1 MAPKLILWNGPRKS
15 GKDTAS
21 LYCEAAFKAHHFKM
35 SGPIKAAIKAMFG
48 FHDQEV
54 EYLESIK
61 VDSTF
66 LLFGRSY
73 VETQI
78 SFSETWAKP
87 LFGKHVFGDMA
98 ARHLRAAMREDPTQ
112 QLYVCSD
119 SGFAA
124 EALPVIDLF
133 GKQNTLLVKIHRE
146 GKTFAGDSRSY
157 IELEGVQT
165 LTLLNN
171 GTTEQYYEVVHQLVQ
186 NWIDGKI
193 Q

>member
-1 MAPKLILWNGPRKS
+1 MKPKLILFNGPRHS

-21 LYCEAAFKAHHFKM
+21 LYCETAFKAHHFKM

-61 VDSTF
+61 VDSTPS
-66 LLFGRSY
+66 LFNRSY

-78 SFSETWAKP
+78 SFSETWAKQ
-87 LFGKHVFGDMA
+87 LFGKYVFGDLA
-98 ARHLRAAMREDPTQ
+98 ARHLRDAICDNPTQ
-112 QLYVCSD
+112 RLYVCSD
-119 SGFAA
+119 SGFEA

-133 GKQNTLLVKIHRE
+133 GKQNTLLVKIYRE

-157 IELEGVQT
+157 IELEGAQT
-165 LTLLNN
+165 LSLFNN
-171 GTTEQYYEVVHQLVQ
+171 GTTEQYHKAVHQLAQ
-186 NWIDGKI
+186 DWISGEF
-193 Q
+193 

>member
-1 MAPKLILWNGPRKS
+1 MTPKLILFNGPRKS

-21 LYCEAAFKAHHFKM
+21 LYCEDAFKAHHFKM
-35 SGPIKAAIKAMFG
+35 SGPIKAAIKAMFN

-61 VDSTF
+61 VESTF
-66 LLFGRSY
+66 LLFNRSY
-73 VETQI
+73 VEAQI
-78 SFSETWAKP
+78 SFSETWAKQ
-87 LFGKHVFGDMA
+87 LFGKYVFGDLA
-98 ARHLRAAMREDPTQ
+98 ARHLRDAMRENPAQ

-119 SGFAA
+119 SGFET

-133 GKQNTLLVKIHRE
+133 GRQNTLLVKIHRK
-146 GKTFAGDSRSY
+146 GKTFTGDSRSY

-171 GTTEQYYEVVHQLVQ
+171 GTTEQYHEAVHQLVQ
-186 NWIDGKI
+186 NWINGEF

>member
-35 SGPIKAAIKAMFG
+35 SGPIKAAIKAMFN
-48 FHDQEV
+48 FHDEEV

-61 VDSTF
+61 VESTF
-66 LLFGRSY
+66 LLFSKSY

-78 SFSETWAKP
+78 SFSETWAKQ
-87 LFGKHVFGDMA
+87 LFGKYVFGDLA
-98 ARHLRAAMREDPTQ
+98 ARHLRDAMRKNPAQ

-119 SGFAA
+119 SGFET

-133 GKQNTLLVKIHRE
+133 GRQNTLLVKIHRE

-165 LTLLNN
+165 IALLNN
-171 GTTEQYYEVVHQLVQ
+171 GTTDQYHGAVHQLVQ
-186 NWIDGKI
+186 NWINGEF

>member
-1 MAPKLILWNGPRKS
+1 MIPKLILFNGPRHS

-35 SGPIKAAIKAMFG
+35 SGPIKAAIKAMFD

-61 VDSTF
+61 VNPTF
-66 LLFGRSY
+66 LLFEKSY

-78 SFSETWAKP
+78 SFSEDWAKQ
-87 LFGKHVFGDMA
+87 LFGRYVFGDLA
-98 ARHLRAAMREDPTQ
+98 ARHLRNALRENPAQ

-119 SGFAA
+119 SGFET
-124 EALPVIDLF
+124 EALPVVDLF
-133 GKQNTLLVKIHRE
+133 GRDNTLLVRICRE

-157 IELEGVQT
+157 IELDGVQT

-171 GTTEQYYEVVHQLVQ
+171 GTTEQYHEAVYQLVE
-186 NWIDGKI
+186 NWIGGGL